1 MLYLLTGSVACTLRL
16 AAPVAGA
23 RSVGPRPRAPGEI
36 RHISSV
42 LVAGGRRILSGRP
55 ASLLRAD
62 QRLHRECVRL
72 DAHCARGPP
81 LLCHFSRFSRRKE
94 RKRDG
99 VTNLSFLFFFFF
111 FFSRRRQEKV
121 QKHRQ
126 KSKSTLTVPA
136 GWVRPRGAAGEDP
149 GTSWNNVSV
158 IRESRADFFGECQ
171 QPESLE
177 QSRRRATCQSQRSAT
192 NQE

>member
-111 FFSRRRQEKV
+111 S
-121 QKHRQ
+121 
-126 KSKSTLTVPA
+126 LA
-136 GWVRPRGAAGEDP
+136 GGGKKKFKNTDRKANPRWRARVVGSLLGGQRERIRGRAGITSPLSVRAVRTFLE
-149 GTSWNNVSV
+149 SVNN
-158 IRESRADFFGECQ
+158 
-171 QPESLE
+171 
-177 QSRRRATCQSQRSAT
+177 RRA
-192 NQE
+192 